1 MLHHPFKVTLFHY
14 TVPNWSHYKPLL
26 LNKIP
31 PYKRGGDTV
40 STDFLHQEKDS
51 NGRCIGAYFDLFD
64 EFIKQPLE
72 QFFQDTG
79 QPIFIRNVWTQRARK
94 GDYHVPHNHG
104 SNGYAAVLYADYD
117 PDIHSATSF
126 MCPYTQFFT
135 GDHMEFNPNVKE
147 GDIIF
152 FPSQL
157 LHYAN
162 PNTSDK
168 ERVILSFNMMS
179 RNEIDIY
186 RMG

>member
-1 MLHHPFKVTLFHY
+1 MLHHPFKVPLFHY

-26 LNKIP
+26 LDKIP

-51 NGRCIGAYFDLFD
+51 RGAYFDLFD
-64 EFIKQPLE
+64 EFIKPVLE
-72 QFFQDTG
+72 QFVQDTG
-79 QPIFIRNVWTQRARK
+79 HEIFIRNVWTQRAKK

-104 SNGYAAVLYADYD
+104 SNGWAAVLYADYN
-117 PDIHSATSF
+117 PNIHSATTFIS
-126 MCPYTQFFT
+126 PFT
-135 GDHMEFNPNVKE
+135 EFSSGDHMDFTPDVKE

-168 ERVILSFNMMS
+168 ERVIVSFNMMS
-179 RNEIDIY
+179 INEIGIY
-186 RMG
+186 EMK